1 MANDVRTESSL
12 KTPPQFVGRE
22 AELGSV
28 LTVLDEGG
36 PVLVYVHGIAGVGKS
51 ALVSAFAD
59 RARSDGATVV
69 LLDCRSIEPTDR
81 GFIHSLA
88 SAVGSRASTFGAVS
102 ERIGR
107 LGHRVALVLDTYEVF
122 RFLDTWLR
130 ETFLPSLGANVRL
143 VLAGREPPVRD
154 WLASARWHSL
164 VRSVALEP
172 LGDAAALELL
182 SRNGVGGQEAVRI
195 NRFAHGH
202 PLALRLAAATLSER
216 PDRNLEGEAIPM
228 VVASLARMYLADV
241 SDPVTRDALNA
252 AASVRRVT
260 RSLLRAMLPDAA
272 PDDAFERLQALP
284 FVFSGRDGLIVHDAV
299 RDALAGHL
307 RATDPATYRE
317 LRRRAWQ
324 QLRDEL
330 STAGIEELW
339 RYTADVLYILENPV
353 IREAFFPSGGP
364 EYTVEVARGADDHA
378 AIERFAAT
386 HETPEAAAAVGLWLK
401 QRPESFHVARDRD
414 RVVRGFYAMF
424 SPNPADAAAVARD
437 PLACSWQRHIDANP
451 IPYDQRPVFV
461 RYLLSEQGGE
471 MPSPEQAACWLDI
484 KRTYMAMRPQLRR
497 IYMALRE
504 PAQSAF
510 APVIDK
516 LGFES
521 CGVVEVGGDVYNLN
535 VNDFGPESVDGW
547 LAGLVAAELGFDVP
561 EVLDRRARELVLG
574 KARIP
579 LTRLEFGVLEYLMD
593 REGHAVSRASL
604 IHDVWGHSYTGGSN
618 VVEAVV
624 RSLRKKLRDR
634 ASCVETVSGV
644 GYRFRPR

>member
-1 MANDVRTESSL
+1 GLGS
-12 KTPPQFVGRE
+12 PPQFVGRE
-22 AELGSV
+22 AELGSL
-28 LTVLDEGG
+28 LTVLYEAG

-59 RARSDGATVV
+59 RVRSAGATVV
-69 LLDCRSIEPTDR
+69 LLDCRAVVATDR

-88 SAVGSRASTFGAVS
+88 SAVGARASTLGAVS

-107 LGHRVALVLDTYEVF
+107 LGHRVVLVLDTYEVL

-143 VLAGREPPVRD
+143 VLAGREPPVTD
-154 WLASARWHSL
+154 WLESARWHAL

-172 LGDAAALELL
+172 LGDAPALELL
-182 SRNGVGGQEAVRI
+182 SRNGVGEREALHI
-195 NRFAHGH
+195 NRFVHGH
-202 PLALRLAAATLSER
+202 PLALQLAAATLSER
-216 PDRNLEGEAIPM
+216 PDRSLEGEAIPM

-241 SDPVTRDALNA
+241 GDPVTRAALNA

-260 RSLLRAMLPDAA
+260 RSLLRAMLPDA

-284 FVFSGRDGLIVHDAV
+284 FVYSGSDGLIVHDAV
-299 RDALAGHL
+299 RDAIAGHL

-324 QLRDEL
+324 QLRDEV

-339 RYTADVLYILENPV
+339 RYTADVLYILENPS

-364 EYTVEVARGADDHA
+364 QYTVELARGADDAA
-378 AIERFAAT
+378 AIERLAAM
-386 HETPEAAAAVGLWLK
+386 HETPEAATAVSLWLK

-424 SPNPADAAAVARD
+424 SPNPADATVIEQD
-437 PLACSWQRHIDANP
+437 PLACSWQRHIEANP
-451 IPYDQRPVFV
+451 MPYDQRPVFV

-484 KRTYMAMRPQLRR
+484 KRPDMAMRPELRR

-510 APVIDK
+510 KPVTDK

-521 CGVVEVGGDVYNLN
+521 CGAVEVGGDVYHLN

-547 LAGLVAAELGFDVP
+547 LAGLVAAEPG
-561 EVLDRRARELVLG
+561 
-574 KARIP
+574 
-579 LTRLEFGVLEYLMD
+579 
-593 REGHAVSRASL
+593 
-604 IHDVWGHSYTGGSN
+604 
-618 VVEAVV
+618 
-624 RSLRKKLRDR
+624 
-634 ASCVETVSGV
+634 
-644 GYRFRPR
+644 

>member
-1 MANDVRTESSL
+1 MANAVRTVAKSVSSS
-12 KTPPQFVGRE
+12 QFVGRE
-22 AELGSV
+22 GELGSL
-28 LTVLDEGG
+28 LTVLEEDG

-59 RARSDGATVV
+59 QARSAGATIV

-88 SAVGSRASTFGAVS
+88 SAVGSRASTLGAVS

-107 LGHRVALVLDTYEVF
+107 LGQRVVLVLDTYEVF

-130 ETFLPSLGANVRL
+130 ENFLPSLGANVRL
-143 VLAGREPPVRD
+143 VLAGREPPVTD
-154 WLASARWHSL
+154 WLASARWHAL
-164 VRSVALEP
+164 VRSIALEP
-172 LGDAAALELL
+172 LGDAAAMELL
-182 SRNGVGGQEAVRI
+182 SRNGVNEGDALRI
-195 NRFAHGH
+195 NRFVHGH

-216 PDRNLEGEAIPM
+216 PDRSLDSEAIPM
-228 VVASLARMYLADV
+228 VVASLARLYLAGI
-241 SDPVTRDALNA
+241 SDPATRAALNA

-260 RSLLRAMLPDAA
+260 RSLLRAMLPDVAA
-272 PDDAFERLQALP
+272 DDAFECLQALP
-284 FVFSGRDGLIVHDAV
+284 FVLTGSDGLIVHDAV
-299 RDALAGHL
+299 RDAIAGHL

-317 LRRRAWQ
+317 LRRRAWK
-324 QLRDEL
+324 QLRDEV
-330 STAGIEELW
+330 STAGIDELW
-339 RYTADVLYILENPV
+339 RYTADVLYILENPL

-364 EYTVEVARGADDHA
+364 QYTVEVARDADDRA
-378 AIERFAAT
+378 AIERLSAM
-386 HETPEAAAAVGLWLK
+386 HETPEAAAAASLWLK

-424 SPNPADAAAVARD
+424 SPNAADAALVQKD
-437 PLACSWQRHIDANP
+437 PIASGWHRHIDANP
-451 IPYDQRPVFV
+451 MPYDQRPVFV
-461 RYLLSEQGGE
+461 RYLLTEQGGE

-510 APVIDK
+510 KPVIDK

-521 CGVVEVGGDVYNLN
+521 CGAVSVGGDVYHLN

-547 LAGLVAAELGFDVP
+547 LAGLVATELGVDAP
-561 EVLDRRARELVLG
+561 ELLDRRAHELVLG
-574 KARIP
+574 KERVP
-579 LTRLEFGVLEYLMD
+579 LTRLEFGLLEYLLD
-593 REGHAVSRASL
+593 REGEVVARASL
-604 IHDVWGHSYTGGSN
+604 MQDVWGQSYSGGSN
-618 VVEAVV
+618 VIEAVV
-624 RSLRKKLRDR
+624 RSLRKKLGER

-644 GYRFRPR
+644 GYKFRSG

>member
-1 MANDVRTESSL
+1 MANEVRTVPGL
-12 KTPPQFVGRE
+12 GLPPQFVGRE
-22 AELGSV
+22 AELGSL
-28 LTVLDEGG
+28 LTVLDEAG

-59 RARSDGATVV
+59 RARSAGATVV

-88 SAVGSRASTFGAVS
+88 SAVGARASILGAVS

-107 LGHRVALVLDTYEVF
+107 LGHRVVLVLDTYEVF

-143 VLAGREPPVRD
+143 VLAGREPPVTD
-154 WLASARWHSL
+154 WLASARWHAL

-172 LGDAAALELL
+172 LGDAPALELL
-182 SRNGVGGQEAVRI
+182 SRNGVGEREALHI
-195 NRFAHGH
+195 NRFVHGH
-202 PLALRLAAATLSER
+202 PLALQLAAATLSER
-216 PDRNLEGEAIPM
+216 PDRSLEGEAIPM

-241 SDPVTRDALNA
+241 GDPVTRAALNA

-272 PDDAFERLQALP
+272 
-284 FVFSGRDGLIVHDAV
+284 
-299 RDALAGHL
+299 
-307 RATDPATYRE
+307 
-317 LRRRAWQ
+317 
-324 QLRDEL
+324 
-330 STAGIEELW
+330 
-339 RYTADVLYILENPV
+339 
-353 IREAFFPSGGP
+353 
-364 EYTVEVARGADDHA
+364 A
-378 AIERFAAT
+378 AIERLAAI
-386 HETPEAAAAVGLWLK
+386 HETPEAAAAAGLWLK
-401 QRPESFHVARDRD
+401 QRPESFHIARDRD

-424 SPNPADAAAVARD
+424 SPNPADAAMIEQD
-437 PLACSWQRHIDANP
+437 PLACIWQRHIDANP
-451 IPYDQRPVFV
+451 MPYDQRPVFV

-510 APVIDK
+510 KPVIDK

-521 CGVVEVGGDVYNLN
+521 CGAVAVGGDVYSLN

-547 LAGLVAAELGFDVP
+547 LAGLVAAELGVDVP
-561 EVLDRRARELVLG
+561 EVLDRRAHELVLG
-574 KARIP
+574 KERVA
-579 LTRLEFGVLEYLMD
+579 LTRLEFGVLEYLLD
-593 REGHAVSRASL
+593 REGQAVSRATL
-604 IHDVWGHSYTGGSN
+604 IQDVWGHSYTGGSN
-618 VVEAVV
+618 VIEAVV
-624 RSLRKKLRDR
+624 RSLRKTLRER
-634 ASCVETVSGV
+634 ATCVGRVSGV
-644 GYRFRPR
+644 CFIMRLWVN

>member
-1 MANDVRTESSL
+1 MANDVGMGSPSH
-12 KTPPQFVGRE
+12 FVGRDG
-22 AELGSV
+22 ELGSL
-28 LTVLDEGG
+28 LTVLDEAG

-59 RARSDGATVV
+59 RARSAGATVV
-69 LLDCRSIEPTDR
+69 LLDCRAIEPTDR

-88 SAVGSRASTFGAVS
+88 SAVGSRASTLGAVS

-107 LGHRVALVLDTYEVF
+107 LGRRVVLVLDTYEVF

-130 ETFLPSLGANVRL
+130 ETLLPSLGAKVRL
-143 VLAGREPPVRD
+143 VLAGREPPVTD
-154 WLASARWHSL
+154 WLASARWHAL
-164 VRSVALEP
+164 VHSVALEP

-182 SRNGVGGQEAVRI
+182 SRNGVGEREALRI
-195 NRFAHGH
+195 NRFVHGH

-228 VVASLARMYLADV
+228 VVASLARLYLADV
-241 SDPVTRDALNA
+241 GDPVTRDALNA

-260 RSLLRAMLPDAA
+260 RSLLRAMLPAAA

-284 FVFSGRDGLIVHDAV
+284 FVHSGSDGLIVHDAV
-299 RDALAGHL
+299 REAIAGHL

-324 QLRDEL
+324 QLRDEV

-339 RYTADVLYILENPV
+339 RYTADILYILENPA

-364 EYTVEVARGADDHA
+364 QYTVELARGADHA
-378 AIERFAAT
+378 AIERLAAM
-386 HETPEAAAAVGLWLK
+386 HETPEAAAAAGLWLK

-414 RVVRGFYAMF
+414 QVVRGFYAMF
-424 SPNPADAAAVARD
+424 SPNPADAALVEQD
-437 PLACSWQRHIDANP
+437 PIASGWQRHIDANP
-451 IPYDQRPVFV
+451 MPYDQRPVFV

-510 APVIDK
+510 KPVTDK

-521 CGVVEVGGDVYNLN
+521 CGAVEVSGDVYNLN

-547 LAGLVAAELGFDVP
+547 LAGLVAAELGVDVP
-561 EVLDRRARELVLG
+561 EVLDRRAREVVLG
-574 KARIP
+574 KERVP
-579 LTRLEFGVLEYLMD
+579 LTRLEFGVLEYLLD
-593 REGHAVSRASL
+593 REGQAVSRASL
-604 IHDVWGHSYTGGSN
+604 IQDVWGHSYTGGSN
-618 VVEAVV
+618 VIEAVI
-624 RSLRKKLRDR
+624 RSLRKKLRER

-644 GYRFRPR
+644 GYRFRSG